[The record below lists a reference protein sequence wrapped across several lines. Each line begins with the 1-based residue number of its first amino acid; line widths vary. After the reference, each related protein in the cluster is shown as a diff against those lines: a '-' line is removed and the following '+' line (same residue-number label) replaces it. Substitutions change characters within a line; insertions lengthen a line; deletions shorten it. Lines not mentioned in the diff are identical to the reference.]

1 MARNEK
7 MEIKMKKQI
16 DELMKSVGCDKFPER
31 YKEIYDDAMREFESY
46 GCELL
51 NPDYYD
57 KIGEKYNILVKY
69 RDIYKKAAEEICKSK
84 DLSAFLALL
93 CYALKDRQHAISEG
107 YELAPLKSPDGKP
120 NLAYDMITGLA
131 ICSLVPYAYEKMKSM
146 GLPDEII
153 TSSLRLFEEGIDKY
167 ADCHN
172 GTFGYEHLGW
182 YQLAIEGRLFR
193 VGRLE
198 IEPCSSFGA
207 KALVF
212 ENGKGE
218 HIALADGLTLHEE
231 GFPLGSRGYEDDL
244 DSFEANIFETETL
257 WKGHAFNAK
266 GYVEREE
273 VILAKDE
280 WTKVLTPKDKAINL
294 HIPSGGSFSKEVL
307 DDTIKEIKNFM
318 KEYFPQVDYKAF
330 VCHSWIIDTQLEEL
344 LGQDSNIVKFGKR
357 FQRLAMKSDGRGV
370 FHFVFYHPSFD
381 YDPVISELPE
391 NTRLEK
397 AIKNHYLNNKAIYEM
412 YGYFLAK

>member
-1 MARNEK
+1 
-7 MEIKMKKQI
+7 MKKAI

-31 YKEIYDDAMREFESY
+31 FRNIYDDAMQDFY
-46 GCELL
+46 ANGCNLT

-57 KIGEKYNILVKY
+57 EIGDKYNILVKY
-69 RDIYKKAAEEICKSK
+69 RDVYKKAAEEVSK
-84 DLSAFLALL
+84 NEDLSAFLHLL
-93 CYALKDRQHAISEG
+93 CYALKDRQSAMHDG
-107 YELAPLKSPDGKP
+107 YELNSPKSTDGKH

-131 ICSLVPYAYEKMKSM
+131 ICSLVPYSYDKLKSM
-146 GLPDEII
+146 GLPDDVII
-153 TSSLRLFEEGIDKY
+153 SSMRLFEEGIDKY
-167 ADCHN
+167 REKHN
-172 GTFGYEHLGW
+172 GAYGYDLLGW
-182 YQLAIEGRLFR
+182 YQLAIDGRLFR

-207 KALVF
+207 NAIVF
-212 ENGKGE
+212 GNSKGE
-218 HIALADGLTLHEE
+218 QIALADDLLLHED
-231 GFPLGSRGYEDDL
+231 GFPLGSRGYEDDIG
-244 DSFEANIFETETL
+244 SFTAKITETKTH
-257 WKGHAFNAK
+257 WKGYPFNSK
-266 GYVEREE
+266 GYVQKEE
-273 VILAKDE
+273 ISLSKDE
-280 WTKVLTPKDKAINL
+280 WEIVLSPKDKAINL